1 MDRLNGKNIVLGVC
15 GGIAAYKSCELVR
28 SLVKRNSSV
37 QVVMTKNSAKFIT
50 PLTLQTLSNRK
61 VAIDQYDLDW
71 EDSIGHIEIADHADA
86 IVIAPA
92 TASFIGK
99 IASGI
104 ADNLLANIILA
115 TRAPVIFCPS
125 MNVNMFNNPAVQQNI
140 NKLVDF
146 GYHVLEPGEGDLAC
160 GWEGKGRLPDIEDIT
175 DRIEK
180 VLSPGDLAGKNVLVT
195 TGPTREFIDPVRYIS
210 NPSTGKMG
218 YSIAKAAWM
227 RGANVTSVSG
237 ITSVQPPKGINII
250 EVTTA
255 KEMYD
260 QVMRHAKH
268 ADIIIKCAAVSD
280 YTPRDRK
287 DKKIKK
293 NHDSMEIIL
302 TKTRDILSE
311 IAKEYPGKVLIGF
324 AAESNN
330 LIENSLKK
338 IKSKNLD
345 LIIANDITG
354 KETGFG
360 SDNNIVHI
368 IDRNGSVTD
377 LPLMSK
383 NEIAHR
389 ILDMVTGLSK

>member
-1 MDRLNGKNIVLGVC
+1 MV
-15 GGIAAYKSCELVR
+15 
-28 SLVKRNSSV
+28 
-37 QVVMTKNSAKFIT
+37 
-50 PLTLQTLSNRK
+50 
-61 VAIDQYDLDW
+61 
-71 EDSIGHIEIADHADA
+71 
-86 IVIAPA
+86 
-92 TASFIGK
+92 
-99 IASGI
+99 
-104 ADNLLANIILA
+104 
-115 TRAPVIFCPS
+115 
-125 MNVNMFNNPAVQQNI
+125 
-140 NKLVDF
+140 
-146 GYHVLEPGEGDLAC
+146 EPGEGDLAC
-160 GWEGKGRLPDIEDIT
+160 GWEGKGRLPDTEEIT
-175 DRIEK
+175 DQIEK
-180 VLSPGDLAGKNVLVT
+180 VLSPGDLAGKNILVT

-237 ITSVQPPKGINII
+237 ITSAHPPKGINIV

-255 KEMYD
+255 EEMYD

-293 NHDSMEIIL
+293 NHDSMEIKL

-324 AAESNN
+324 AAESND

-354 KETGFG
+354 KQAGFG

-368 IDRNGSVTD
+368 IDRKGSVTD

-389 ILDMVTGLSK
+389 ILDMVSGLSK